1 MKTRSLKYII
11 DNEDK
16 GESYK
21 NIPLEKPIFP
31 TVLLYNSNDSV
42 QISEC

>member
-21 NIPLEKPIFP
+21 NIPLEKPIFLA
-31 TVLLYNSNDSV
+31 VLLYNSNDSV

>member
-1 MKTRSLKYII
+1 MKKRSLKYII

-16 GESYK
+16 GESYT

-31 TVLLYNSNDSV
+31 AVLLYDSNDSV